1 MREKISIKFLIHLVG
16 ERPALWDK
24 TSDMYKDRSLK
35 ETSWR
40 EICAFINENYE
51 RMPSTVKEE
60 FTKMV
65 IKKWTHIR
73 DSWVK
78 SMKNGYDEQTLR
90 PAKPYIYHDE
100 MQFMNK
106 VLQYRR
112 RRYDLSAKLD
122 DVIFNQA
129 NMENEKSNR
138 LTIAKDTNNNNNDDD
153 EDDIKQIKKDNSDS
167 NDNNNGEFVDV
178 NESKVTIEINS
189 DLDDDDNWQMDN
201 TIPPSSPKSAMLDL
215 KKETITRVELSQPVM
230 RKSEMSIEKLED
242 KPRRNRMNS
251 QSQNSSLAVIQD
263 NINCLYENR
272 HWNFFKGILPSVN
285 NLNDDQ
291 TLEFQAGVISLLQK
305 IRNSQTKSFKSKK
318 RKISND
324 SDCEWPLHNVDMTR
338 NYSTRSSRR
347 DPLRGKEVEI
357 NDFENE
363 FDDEDYS

>member
-24 TSDMYKDRSLK
+24 TSEMYKDRSLK
-35 ETSWR
+35 ETSWH

-51 RMPSTVKEE
+51 RMPPPIKEE
-60 FTKMV
+60 FTKLV

-78 SMKNGYDEQTLR
+78 SMKNGYDEQTMR

-112 RRYDLSAKLD
+112 RRYDLLAKLD
-122 DVIFNQA
+122 EVQFDNL
-129 NMENEKSNR
+129 NMEKERNTL
-138 LTIAKDTNNNNNDDD
+138 LTPVKNNANDDQ
-153 EDDIKQIKKDNSDS
+153 DDVKQIEKDNYDS
-167 NDNNNGEFVDV
+167 SDNNIGESLHVS
-178 NESKVTIEINS
+178 EPKVAIEISS
-189 DLDDDDNWQMDN
+189 DFDDDNWPLDN
-201 TIPPSSPKSAMLDL
+201 TVTATSTKSSMLDL
-215 KKETITRVELSQPVM
+215 KKELIARVELPQSAI
-230 RKSEMSIEKLED
+230 RKSEINIEKLEN
-242 KPRRNRMNS
+242 RSSRNRLNS
-251 QSQNSSLAVIQD
+251 LQNSSLAVMQD
-263 NINCLYENR
+263 NMNCLYENR

-305 IRNSQTKSFKSKK
+305 IRNSQTRTFKAKK
-318 RKISND
+318 RKTSNG

-338 NYSTRSSRR
+338 IYSTRSSKR
-347 DPLRGKEVEI
+347 DPLRNKESEI
-357 NDFENE
+357 NDLENE